1 MSYIKLDRKLLTW
14 EWKDDPNMVALWIE
28 ILLQANRY
36 ENEWHGEVYEA
47 GSFPTSVEKLSKGT
61 GLTTRQIRTGLERLK
76 KTKELTIES
85 TNRGTKIIVNKYA
98 LYQGIEDDCD
108 KLRDKQATNKRQ
120 TSDNTKRKKE
130 RKKVL
135 RDIQEDIDGLRE
147 MGFEEEA
154 NKLDWYLK
162 TQDMDFDDYKKIK
175 DCVFDPNIRHID
187 QYVATILREK
197 YES

>member
-1 MSYIKLDRKLLTW
+1 MIAT
-14 EWKDDPNMVALWIE
+14 N
-28 ILLQANRY
+28 
-36 ENEWHGEVYEA
+36 
-47 GSFPTSVEKLSKGT
+47 SV
-61 GLTTRQIRTGLERLK
+61 
-76 KTKELTIES
+76 
-85 TNRGTKIIVNKYA
+85 
-98 LYQGIEDDCD
+98 
-108 KLRDKQATNKRQ
+108 TNKRQ